1 MLILLAEGFEPS
13 LPDKLRPFGQVSQN
27 LADAA
32 QAEVVIVRSKIK
44 VDKAFI
50 DAAPNLKLAIRGG
63 VGLDNIDKTYA
74 ESKGIMVRNTPQ
86 ASSIAVAELAFSLMI
101 SLPNHIAVA
110 HQSMIEG
117 KWLKKELERTE
128 LYAKTLG
135 IIGCGRIG
143 QQLAK
148 RALAFGMIVCGY
160 DPLVADAPYI
170 RMEKELDVLLAKCD
184 YLSMHLPLNDSTR
197 GLVNKERMAKMK
209 AGVYIINTGRG
220 KTIVEEDMV
229 QGLQSGHIA
238 GYATDVF
245 YSDPPTGSPLLTAPN
260 VLLTPHLGAASKENM
275 IRIGYD
281 IVQLLQDYT
290 LGRL

>member
-1 MLILLAEGFEPS
+1 M
-13 LPDKLRPFGQVSQN
+13 
-27 LADAA
+27 
-32 QAEVVIVRSKIK
+32 VIVRSKIK